1 MGGDVARLHALPR
14 EGQPGGDAAR
24 DQRRQT
30 RAPALLSGSGLRPHD
45 AVLAP
50 DRGGEAQ
57 LQDDFATDRIL
68 HAGRVFARMPPF
80 TTFWRDLKVV
90 PRESLLNRNFG

>member
-1 MGGDVARLHALPR
+1 MGGDVAWLHALPWQ
-14 EGQPGGDAAR
+14 GQPGGHAAR

-57 LQDDFATDRIL
+57 LQDYFATDRIL
-68 HAGRVFARMPPF
+68 HAGTKLRACLPF
-80 TTFWRDLKVV
+80 TIYWLDLTPK
-90 PRESLLNRNFG
+90 STYLHNRNFG